1 MAISVWEQ
9 STYFAPKDLVIVGC
23 GFVGLWTAYEAIH
36 QNPKLNITILE
47 RGTIPSGAST
57 RNAGFSCFGSVS
69 ELISDIQLMGEAA
82 MLETVKM
89 RYDGLQRIQE
99 VFKAKEID
107 YNQWGGYELFEGKK
121 GAKNDESGLYDIS
134 KLESDIAYL
143 NKILAPAL
151 KTPKKNGKY
160 LPIYTNASKH
170 IKKLGFQGIE
180 ALAFN
185 QLEGQLNSAKL
196 VLALQKAVQAK
207 GVQILFNTE
216 VKKFK
221 SHKKGVTITT
231 NLEAVLETKQFLVC
245 TNGFAKQLI
254 PSLDVVPARGQVF
267 VTEPIKNLKFKGC
280 FHFDEGYYYFRNLG
294 NRLLLGGARNA
305 DFKNEKTY
313 SLETSATI
321 QKVLEDCMMQRI
333 LPKGSKKPKI
343 ELRWSGTMGMGTIKK
358 PIIEQVQPNVYCAVR
373 MSGMGVAI
381 ALHLNSIFGFLDPLG
396 RIRCIIK
403 SSNTFCMVAEVSNEY
418 VFSFLKSAFLAP
430 PNNKRLPKLRK

>member
-69 ELISDIQLMGEAA
+69 ELMSDIQLMGETA

-89 RYDGLQRIQE
+89 RYDGLQRIQK
-99 VFKAKEID
+99 VFKAKEIE

-121 GAKNDESGLYDIS
+121 TNKNTKASKGVSSDKSALYDIS

-143 NKILAPAL
+143 NKILAPTL
-151 KTPKKNGKY
+151 KTPKKNGTY
-160 LPIYTNASKH
+160 LPIYTNASKD
-170 IKKLGFQGIE
+170 IQKLGFQGIE

-254 PSLDVVPARGQVF
+254 PGLDVVPARGQVF

-321 QKVLEDCMMQRI
+321 QKVLEDFMMQRI

-343 ELRWSGTMGMGTIKK
+343 ELRWSGTMGIGSIKK

-381 ALHLNSIFGFLDPLG
+381 API
-396 RIRCIIK
+396 
-403 SSNTFCMVAEVSNEY
+403 VAKKA
-418 VFSFLKSAFLAP
+418 LKLM
-430 PNNKRLPKLRK
+430 KG

>member
-36 QNPKLNITILE
+36 QNPKLQITILE

-69 ELISDIQLMGEAA
+69 ELMYDIQLMGEAA

-107 YNQWGGYELFEGKK
+107 YHQWGGYELFEGKK
-121 GAKNDESGLYDIS
+121 TIKDTKGKSNKINKGASAHLSDLYDSS
-134 KLESDIAYL
+134 KLVSDIAYL
-143 NKILAPAL
+143 NTILAPAL

-160 LPIYTNASKH
+160 LPIYTNASKD
-170 IKKLGFQGIE
+170 IQKLGFQGIE

-207 GVQILFNTE
+207 GVQILFSTE

-231 NLEAVLETKQFLVC
+231 NLEAPIETKQFLVC

-254 PSLDVVPARGQVF
+254 PNLDVVPARGQVF

-294 NRLLLGGARNA
+294 DRLLLGGARNA

-313 SLETSATI
+313 SLKTSATI
-321 QKVLEDCMMQRI
+321 QKVLEDFMMQRI
-333 LPKGSKKPKI
+333 LPKGSTKPKI
-343 ELRWSGTMGMGTIKK
+343 ELRWSGTMGIGSIKK

-381 ALHLNSIFGFLDPLG
+381 API
-396 RIRCIIK
+396 
-403 SSNTFCMVAEVSNEY
+403 VAKKA
-418 VFSFLKSAFLAP
+418 LKLM
-430 PNNKRLPKLRK
+430 KG

>member
-23 GFVGLWTAYEAIH
+23 GFVGLWTAYEAIN

-321 QKVLEDCMMQRI
+321 QKVLEDFMMQRI

-381 ALHLNSIFGFLDPLG
+381 API
-396 RIRCIIK
+396 
-403 SSNTFCMVAEVSNEY
+403 VAKKA
-418 VFSFLKSAFLAP
+418 LKLM
-430 PNNKRLPKLRK
+430 KG

>member
-69 ELISDIQLMGEAA
+69 ELMSDIQLMGEAA

-121 GAKNDESGLYDIS
+121 TNKHVKGKASKINKGASSDESGLYDIS

-160 LPIYTNASKH
+160 LPIYTNASKD
-170 IKKLGFQGIE
+170 IQKLGFQGIE

-207 GVQILFNTE
+207 GVQILFGTE
-216 VKKFK
+216 VQKFK

-231 NLEAVLETKQFLVC
+231 NLDAPLETKQFLVC

-254 PSLDVVPARGQVF
+254 TGLDVVPARGQVF

-321 QKVLEDCMMQRI
+321 QKVLEQFMMQRI

-343 ELRWSGTMGMGTIKK
+343 ELRWSGTMGMGSIKK

-381 ALHLNSIFGFLDPLG
+381 API
-396 RIRCIIK
+396 
-403 SSNTFCMVAEVSNEY
+403 VAQKA
-418 VFSFLKSAFLAP
+418 LKLM
-430 PNNKRLPKLRK
+430 KL

>member
-23 GFVGLWTAYEAIH
+23 GFVGLWTAYEAI
-36 QNPKLNITILE
+36 QKNPKLNITILE
-47 RGTIPSGAST
+47 RGVIPSGAST

-69 ELISDIQLMGEAA
+69 ELMYDVQLMGEAA

-89 RYDGLQRIQE
+89 RYDGLQRIQK

-121 GAKNDESGLYDIS
+121 MAKNTKGKASKTNKGKSEEAIALNDIS
-134 KLESDIAYL
+134 KLENDIAYL

-160 LPIYTNASKH
+160 LPIYTNASKE

-180 ALAFN
+180 ALVFN
-185 QLEGQLNSAKL
+185 QMEGQLNSAKL

-207 GVQILFNTE
+207 GVQILFSTE

-231 NLEAVLETKQFLVC
+231 NLDAPLETKQFIIC

-254 PSLDVVPARGQVF
+254 PDLDVVPARGQVF

-280 FHFDEGYYYFRNLG
+280 FHFDEGYFYFRNLG

-313 SLETSATI
+313 SLDTSDTI
-321 QKVLEDCMMQRI
+321 QKVLEKFMMERI

-343 ELRWSGTMGMGTIKK
+343 ELRWSGTMGMGKIKK
-358 PIIEQVQPNVYCAVR
+358 PIIEQLQPNVYCAVR

-381 ALHLNSIFGFLDPLG
+381 API
-396 RIRCIIK
+396 
-403 SSNTFCMVAEVSNEY
+403 VAQKA
-418 VFSFLKSAFLAP
+418 LKLM
-430 PNNKRLPKLRK
+430 KV

>member
-23 GFVGLWTAYEAIH
+23 GFVGLWTAYEAI
-36 QNPKLNITILE
+36 QKNPKLNITILE
-47 RGTIPSGAST
+47 RGVIPSGAST

-69 ELISDIQLMGEAA
+69 ELMYDIKLMGEAA

-89 RYDGLQRIQE
+89 RYDGLQRIQK

-121 GAKNDESGLYDIS
+121 SNKNTKASKTNKGASSELSELYDIS
-134 KLESDIAYL
+134 KLETDIAYL
-143 NKILAPAL
+143 NKILAPTL

-160 LPIYTNASKH
+160 LPIYTNASKD
-170 IKKLGFQGIE
+170 INKLGFQGIE

-185 QLEGQLNSAKL
+185 QMEGQLNSAKL

-207 GVQILFNTE
+207 GVQILFSTE
-216 VKKFK
+216 VKNFK

-231 NLEAVLETKQFLVC
+231 NLDAPIEAKQFLIC

-313 SLETSATI
+313 SLDTSDTI
-321 QKVLEDCMMQRI
+321 QKVLEQFMMERI
-333 LPKGSKKPKI
+333 LPKGSRKPKI
-343 ELRWSGTMGMGTIKK
+343 ELRWSGTMGIGSIKK

-381 ALHLNSIFGFLDPLG
+381 API
-396 RIRCIIK
+396 
-403 SSNTFCMVAEVSNEY
+403 VAQKA
-418 VFSFLKSAFLAP
+418 LKLM
-430 PNNKRLPKLRK
+430 RG

>member
-69 ELISDIQLMGEAA
+69 ELMSDIQLMGEAT

-121 GAKNDESGLYDIS
+121 GARNDESGMYDIS

-143 NKILAPAL
+143 NKLLAPAL

-160 LPIYTNASKH
+160 LPIYTNASKD

-196 VLALQKAVQAK
+196 VLALQKAVQSK

-254 PSLDVVPARGQVF
+254 PRLDVVPARGQVF

-294 NRLLLGGARNA
+294 DRLLLGGARNA

-321 QKVLEDCMMQRI
+321 QKVLEDFMMQRI

-343 ELRWSGTMGMGTIKK
+343 ELRWSGTMGMGSIKK

-381 ALHLNSIFGFLDPLG
+381 API
-396 RIRCIIK
+396 
-403 SSNTFCMVAEVSNEY
+403 VAKKA
-418 VFSFLKSAFLAP
+418 LKLM
-430 PNNKRLPKLRK
+430 KG

>member
-9 STYFAPKDLVIVGC
+9 STYFAHKDLVIVGC

-36 QNPKLNITILE
+36 QNPKLQITILE

-69 ELISDIQLMGEAA
+69 ELMSDVQLMGESA

-107 YNQWGGYELFEGKK
+107 YDEWGGYELFEGKK
-121 GAKNDESGLYDIS
+121 TIKDTKVSKGSSNELYDIS

-160 LPIYTNASKH
+160 LPIYTNASKD

-207 GVQILFNTE
+207 GVQILFSTE
-216 VKKFK
+216 VQKFK

-231 NLEAVLETKQFLVC
+231 NLDAPLETKQFLVC

-254 PSLDVVPARGQVF
+254 PNLDVVPARGQVF

-313 SLETSATI
+313 SLATSATI
-321 QKVLEDCMMQRI
+321 QKVLEKFMMERI
-333 LPKGSKKPKI
+333 LPKGTKKPKI
-343 ELRWSGTMGMGTIKK
+343 ELRWSGTMGIGSIKK
-358 PIIEQVQPNVYCAVR
+358 PIIKQVQPNVYCAVR

-381 ALHLNSIFGFLDPLG
+381 API
-396 RIRCIIK
+396 
-403 SSNTFCMVAEVSNEY
+403 VAKKA
-418 VFSFLKSAFLAP
+418 LKLM
-430 PNNKRLPKLRK
+430 KG

>member
-36 QNPKLNITILE
+36 KNPKLNITILE

-69 ELISDIQLMGEAA
+69 ELIYDVQLMGEAN

-89 RYDGLQRIQE
+89 RYDGLQRIQK
-99 VFKAKEID
+99 VFKASQID
-107 YNQWGGYELFEGKK
+107 YNQWGGYELFEEG
-121 GAKNDESGLYDIS
+121 GAYDIS
-134 KLESDIAYL
+134 KLDSDIAYL
-143 NKILAPAL
+143 NKVLAPAL
-151 KTPKKNGKY
+151 KTVKKNGKY
-160 LPIYTNASKH
+160 LPIYTNETKD

-221 SHKKGVTITT
+221 SHSKGVTIHT
-231 NLEAVLETKQFLVC
+231 NLEAPLEAKQFLVC

-267 VTEPIKNLKFKGC
+267 VTEPIPNLKFKGT
-280 FHFDEGYYYFRNLG
+280 FHYDEGYYYFRNLG
-294 NRLLLGGARNA
+294 NRLLLGGARNK

-313 SLETSATI
+313 SLETSNKI
-321 QKVLEDCMMQRI
+321 QKVLEEFMMKRI

-343 ELRWSGTMGMGTIKK
+343 ELRWSGTMGIGKIKK
-358 PIIEQVQPNVYCAVR
+358 PIIQEVQPNVYCAVR

-381 ALHLNSIFGFLDPLG
+381 API
-396 RIRCIIK
+396 
-403 SSNTFCMVAEVSNEY
+403 VAKKV
-418 VFSFLKSAFLAP
+418 VQLMGC
-430 PNNKRLPKLRK
+430 

>member
-99 VFKAKEID
+99 VFKAKEIE

-134 KLESDIAYL
+134 KLDSDIAYL

-160 LPIYTNASKH
+160 LPIYTNASKD

-321 QKVLEDCMMQRI
+321 QKVLEDFMMQRI

-343 ELRWSGTMGMGTIKK
+343 ELRWSGTMGMGSIKK
-358 PIIEQVQPNVYCAVR
+358 PIIEQLQPNVYCAVR

-381 ALHLNSIFGFLDPLG
+381 API
-396 RIRCIIK
+396 
-403 SSNTFCMVAEVSNEY
+403 VAKKA
-418 VFSFLKSAFLAP
+418 LKLM
-430 PNNKRLPKLRK
+430 KG

>member
-69 ELISDIQLMGEAA
+69 ELMSDIQLMGEAT

-121 GAKNDESGLYDIS
+121 GARNDESGLYDIS

-160 LPIYTNASKH
+160 LPIYTNASKD

-196 VLALQKAVQAK
+196 VLALQKAVQSK

-221 SHKKGVTITT
+221 SHKKGATITT

-294 NRLLLGGARNA
+294 DRLLLGGARNA

-313 SLETSATI
+313 SLETSDTI
-321 QKVLEDCMMQRI
+321 QKVLEDFMMQRI

-343 ELRWSGTMGMGTIKK
+343 ELRWSGTMGMGSIKK

-381 ALHLNSIFGFLDPLG
+381 API
-396 RIRCIIK
+396 
-403 SSNTFCMVAEVSNEY
+403 VAKKA
-418 VFSFLKSAFLAP
+418 LKLM
-430 PNNKRLPKLRK
+430 KG

>member
-121 GAKNDESGLYDIS
+121 GARNDESGMYDIS
-134 KLESDIAYL
+134 KLESNIAYL

-160 LPIYTNASKH
+160 LPIYTNASKD

-321 QKVLEDCMMQRI
+321 QKVLEDFMMHRI

-343 ELRWSGTMGMGTIKK
+343 ELRWSGTMGMGSIKK
-358 PIIEQVQPNVYCAVR
+358 PIIEQLQPNVYCAVR

-381 ALHLNSIFGFLDPLG
+381 API
-396 RIRCIIK
+396 
-403 SSNTFCMVAEVSNEY
+403 VAKKA
-418 VFSFLKSAFLAP
+418 LKLM
-430 PNNKRLPKLRK
+430 KG

>member
-1 MAISVWEQ
+1 MAMAISVWEQ

-36 QNPKLNITILE
+36 QNPNLQITILE

-69 ELISDIQLMGEAA
+69 ELMSDIQLMGEAA

-89 RYDGLQRIQE
+89 RYDGLQRIQK
-99 VFKAKEID
+99 VFKSKEID

-160 LPIYTNASKH
+160 LPIYTNASKD

-321 QKVLEDCMMQRI
+321 QKVLEDFMMQRI

-381 ALHLNSIFGFLDPLG
+381 API
-396 RIRCIIK
+396 
-403 SSNTFCMVAEVSNEY
+403 VAKKA
-418 VFSFLKSAFLAP
+418 LKLM
-430 PNNKRLPKLRK
+430 KG

>member
-36 QNPKLNITILE
+36 QNPKLQITILE

-69 ELISDIQLMGEAA
+69 ELMSDIQLMGEAT

-121 GAKNDESGLYDIS
+121 TVKDTKAKASKANKGVKSDESALYDIS

-160 LPIYTNASKH
+160 LPIYTNASKD
-170 IKKLGFQGIE
+170 INKLGFQGIE

-254 PSLDVVPARGQVF
+254 PRLDVVPARGQVF

-294 NRLLLGGARNA
+294 DRLLLGGARNA

-321 QKVLEDCMMQRI
+321 QKVLEDFMMHRI

-343 ELRWSGTMGMGTIKK
+343 ELRWSGTMGMGSIKK

-381 ALHLNSIFGFLDPLG
+381 API
-396 RIRCIIK
+396 
-403 SSNTFCMVAEVSNEY
+403 VAKKA
-418 VFSFLKSAFLAP
+418 LKLM
-430 PNNKRLPKLRK
+430 KG

>member
-9 STYFAPKDLVIVGC
+9 STYFAPKDLVILGC
-23 GFVGLWTAYEAIH
+23 GFVGLWTAFEAIH
-36 QNPKLNITILE
+36 QNPKLQITILE

-69 ELISDIQLMGEAA
+69 ELMSDVQLMGEAA

-121 GAKNDESGLYDIS
+121 TIKDTKASKANKRAATHLSELYDIS

-160 LPIYTNASKH
+160 LPIYTDASKD
-170 IKKLGFQGIE
+170 IQKLGFQGIE

-196 VLALQKAVQAK
+196 VLALQRAVQAK

-221 SHKKGVTITT
+221 SHKKGVTVTT
-231 NLEAVLETKQFLVC
+231 NLEAPLETKQFLVC

-254 PSLDVVPARGQVF
+254 PGLDVVPARGQVF

-294 NRLLLGGARNA
+294 DRLLLGGARNA

-321 QKVLEDCMMQRI
+321 QKVLEDFMMQRI

-343 ELRWSGTMGMGTIKK
+343 ELRWSGTMGIGSIKK
-358 PIIEQVQPNVYCAVR
+358 PIIEQVQPNIYCAVR

-381 ALHLNSIFGFLDPLG
+381 API
-396 RIRCIIK
+396 
-403 SSNTFCMVAEVSNEY
+403 VAKKA
-418 VFSFLKSAFLAP
+418 LKLM
-430 PNNKRLPKLRK
+430 KG

>member
-23 GFVGLWTAYEAIH
+23 GFVGLWTAYEAI
-36 QNPKLNITILE
+36 QKNPKLNITILE

-69 ELISDIQLMGEAA
+69 ELIYDVQLMGEAN

-89 RYDGLQRIQE
+89 RYDGLQRIQK
-99 VFKAKEID
+99 VFKASEID
-107 YNQWGGYELFEGKK
+107 YNQWGGYELFEAQKNK
-121 GAKNDESGLYDIS
+121 NAKNNNTQKPVGYDVS
-134 KLESDIAYL
+134 KLDSDIAYL
-143 NKILAPAL
+143 NNILAPVL

-160 LPIYTNASKH
+160 LPIYTNATKD

-221 SHKKGVTITT
+221 SHSKGVTIHT
-231 NLEAVLETKQFLVC
+231 NLEAPLESKQFLVC

-267 VTEPIKNLKFKGC
+267 VTEPIPNLKFKGC
-280 FHFDEGYYYFRNLG
+280 YHFDEGYYYFRNLG

-305 DFKNEKTY
+305 DFKNEKTF
-313 SLETSATI
+313 SLETSSKI
-321 QKVLEDCMMQRI
+321 QKVLEQFMMERI

-343 ELRWSGTMGMGTIKK
+343 ELRWSGTMGMGKIKK
-358 PIIEQVQPNVYCAVR
+358 PIIQALQPNVYCAVR

-381 ALHLNSIFGFLDPLG
+381 API
-396 RIRCIIK
+396 
-403 SSNTFCMVAEVSNEY
+403 VAKKVTE
-418 VFSFLKSAFLAP
+418 LM
-430 PNNKRLPKLRK
+430 KL

>member
-23 GFVGLWTAYEAIH
+23 GFVGLWTAYEAI
-36 QNPKLNITILE
+36 QKNPKLNITILE

-69 ELISDIQLMGEAA
+69 ELMYDIQLMGEIA

-89 RYDGLQRIQE
+89 RYDGLQRIQN

-121 GAKNDESGLYDIS
+121 TIKDSKEKVSKEAASALYDIS

-160 LPIYTNASKH
+160 LPIYTNASKD

-196 VLALQKAVQAK
+196 VLALQKAVQGK
-207 GVQILFNTE
+207 GVQILFGTE

-221 SHKKGVTITT
+221 SHSKGVTIMT
-231 NLEAVLETKQFLVC
+231 NLEAPIETKQLLVC
-245 TNGFAKQLI
+245 TNGFAKQLM

-267 VTEPIKNLKFKGC
+267 VTEPIKDLKFKGC

-305 DFKNEKTY
+305 DFKKEKTY
-313 SLETSATI
+313 SLETSDTI
-321 QKVLEDCMMQRI
+321 QKVLEQFMMERI
-333 LPKGSKKPKI
+333 MPKGSKKPKI
-343 ELRWSGTMGMGTIKK
+343 ELRWSGTMGMGKLKK
-358 PIIEQVQPNVYCAVR
+358 PIIEQLQPNVYCAVR

-381 ALHLNSIFGFLDPLG
+381 API
-396 RIRCIIK
+396 
-403 SSNTFCMVAEVSNEY
+403 VAQKA
-418 VFSFLKSAFLAP
+418 LKLM
-430 PNNKRLPKLRK
+430 KV

>member
-9 STYFAPKDLVIVGC
+9 STYFAPKDLVIVGS

-36 QNPKLNITILE
+36 QNPKLQITILE

-69 ELISDIQLMGEAA
+69 ELMSDVQLMGEAA
-82 MLETVKM
+82 MIETVKM
-89 RYDGLQRIQE
+89 RYDGLQRIQK

-121 GAKNDESGLYDIS
+121 TAKNAKGKTSKANKGANSELSELYDIS
-134 KLESDIAYL
+134 KLENDIAYL

-160 LPIYTNASKH
+160 LPIYTNASKD
-170 IKKLGFQGIE
+170 IQKLGFQGIE

-207 GVQILFNTE
+207 GVQILFSTE

-231 NLEAVLETKQFLVC
+231 NLDAPLEAKQFLVC

-254 PSLDVVPARGQVF
+254 PGLDVVPARGQVF
-267 VTEPIKNLKFKGC
+267 ITEPIKNLKFKGC

-321 QKVLEDCMMQRI
+321 QKVLEDFMMKRI
-333 LPKGSKKPKI
+333 LPQGSKKPKI
-343 ELRWSGTMGMGTIKK
+343 ELRWSGTMGIGTIKK
-358 PIIEQVQPNVYCAVR
+358 PIIEQLQPNVYCAVR

-381 ALHLNSIFGFLDPLG
+381 API
-396 RIRCIIK
+396 
-403 SSNTFCMVAEVSNEY
+403 VAQKA
-418 VFSFLKSAFLAP
+418 LKLM
-430 PNNKRLPKLRK
+430 KL

>member
-69 ELISDIQLMGEAA
+69 ELMSDIQLMGEAA

-89 RYDGLQRIQE
+89 RYDGLQRIQK

-121 GAKNDESGLYDIS
+121 GASNDESGLYDIS

-160 LPIYTNASKH
+160 LPIYTNASKD

-254 PSLDVVPARGQVF
+254 PGLDVVPARGQVF

-321 QKVLEDCMMQRI
+321 QKVLEDFMMQRI

-381 ALHLNSIFGFLDPLG
+381 API
-396 RIRCIIK
+396 
-403 SSNTFCMVAEVSNEY
+403 VAKKA
-418 VFSFLKSAFLAP
+418 LKLM
-430 PNNKRLPKLRK
+430 KG

>member
-23 GFVGLWTAYEAIH
+23 GFVGLWTAYEAI
-36 QNPKLNITILE
+36 QKNPKLQITILE

-69 ELISDIQLMGEAA
+69 ELMSDIQLMGEAA

-107 YNQWGGYELFEGKK
+107 YDQWGGYELFERKKINKDTKGKAGK
-121 GAKNDESGLYDIS
+121 TNKVANTELYDIS

-160 LPIYTNASKH
+160 LPIYTDASKD
-170 IKKLGFQGIE
+170 IQKLGFQGIE

-207 GVQILFNTE
+207 GVQILFGTE

-231 NLEAVLETKQFLVC
+231 NLEAPIEAKQFLIC
-245 TNGFAKQLI
+245 TNGFAKQLM

-313 SLETSATI
+313 SLETSAII
-321 QKVLEDCMMQRI
+321 QKVLEDFMMQRI

-343 ELRWSGTMGMGTIKK
+343 ELRWSGTMGMGSIKK
-358 PIIEQVQPNVYCAVR
+358 PIIEQVKPNVYCAVR

-381 ALHLNSIFGFLDPLG
+381 API
-396 RIRCIIK
+396 
-403 SSNTFCMVAEVSNEY
+403 VAKKA
-418 VFSFLKSAFLAP
+418 LKLM
-430 PNNKRLPKLRK
+430 KG

>member
-1 MAISVWEQ
+1 
-9 STYFAPKDLVIVGC
+9 VIVGC

-69 ELISDIQLMGEAA
+69 ELMSDIQLMGEAT

-121 GAKNDESGLYDIS
+121 GARNDESGMYDIS
-134 KLESDIAYL
+134 KLESNIAYL

-160 LPIYTNASKH
+160 LPIYTNASKD

-321 QKVLEDCMMQRI
+321 QKVLEDFMMQRI

-343 ELRWSGTMGMGTIKK
+343 ELRWSGTMGMGSIKK

-381 ALHLNSIFGFLDPLG
+381 API
-396 RIRCIIK
+396 
-403 SSNTFCMVAEVSNEY
+403 VAKKA
-418 VFSFLKSAFLAP
+418 LKLM
-430 PNNKRLPKLRK
+430 KG

>member
-69 ELISDIQLMGEAA
+69 ELMSDIQLMGEAT

-151 KTPKKNGKY
+151 KTPKKNSKY

-321 QKVLEDCMMQRI
+321 QKVLEDFMMQRI

-381 ALHLNSIFGFLDPLG
+381 API
-396 RIRCIIK
+396 
-403 SSNTFCMVAEVSNEY
+403 VAKKA
-418 VFSFLKSAFLAP
+418 LKLM
-430 PNNKRLPKLRK
+430 KG

>member
-69 ELISDIQLMGEAA
+69 ELISDIQLMGEDA

-160 LPIYTNASKH
+160 LPIYTNASKD

-221 SHKKGVTITT
+221 NHKKGVTITT

-321 QKVLEDCMMQRI
+321 QKVLEDFMMQRI

-381 ALHLNSIFGFLDPLG
+381 API
-396 RIRCIIK
+396 
-403 SSNTFCMVAEVSNEY
+403 VAKKA
-418 VFSFLKSAFLAP
+418 LKLM
-430 PNNKRLPKLRK
+430 KG

>member
-1 MAISVWEQ
+1 MYDV
-9 STYFAPKDLVIVGC
+9 
-23 GFVGLWTAYEAIH
+23 
-36 QNPKLNITILE
+36 
-47 RGTIPSGAST
+47 
-57 RNAGFSCFGSVS
+57 
-69 ELISDIQLMGEAA
+69 QLMGETA

-89 RYDGLQRIQE
+89 RYDGLQRIQK

-121 GAKNDESGLYDIS
+121 KAKDSKGKLNKGSNSAMSDLYDIS
-134 KLESDIAYL
+134 KLENDIAYL

-160 LPIYTNASKH
+160 LPIYTNASKD

-185 QLEGQLNSAKL
+185 QMEGQLNSAKL

-207 GVQILFNTE
+207 GVQILFSTE

-231 NLEAVLETKQFLVC
+231 NLDAPIEAKQFLIC
-245 TNGFAKQLI
+245 TNGFAKQLM
-254 PSLDVVPARGQVF
+254 PSLDVAPARGQVF
-267 VTEPIKNLKFKGC
+267 VTEPIKNLQFKGC

-294 NRLLLGGARNA
+294 DRLLLGGARNA

-313 SLETSATI
+313 SLDTSDTI
-321 QKVLEDCMMQRI
+321 QKVLEQFMMERI

-343 ELRWSGTMGMGTIKK
+343 ELRWSGTMGMGSIKK
-358 PIIEQVQPNVYCAVR
+358 PIIEQLQPNVYCAVR

-381 ALHLNSIFGFLDPLG
+381 API
-396 RIRCIIK
+396 
-403 SSNTFCMVAEVSNEY
+403 VAKKA
-418 VFSFLKSAFLAP
+418 LKLM
-430 PNNKRLPKLRK
+430 KG